1 MVDDR
6 ADAKFFLITEI
17 MKNPFAPEA
26 TSYEEDLEYKMLG
39 DAVFAY
45 MRKEQMYVFDE
56 DEWVDFVGSLFEEEC
71 KAAFR
76 RDYLGVEHG
85 LRVMWGKGRYTDPR
99 TQLEYSWQEW
109 SDVMCTYYGMYMM
122 AASEEVDKTLLLREV
137 DKVKNQIEKLEDYIK
152 TKI

>member
-1 MVDDR
+1 
-6 ADAKFFLITEI
+6 

-76 RDYLGVEHG
+76 RV
-85 LRVMWGKGRYTDPR
+85 
-99 TQLEYSWQEW
+99 
-109 SDVMCTYYGMYMM
+109 
-122 AASEEVDKTLLLREV
+122 SEEDDRPCTEAVHR
-137 DKVKNQIEKLEDYIK
+137 Y
-152 TKI
+152 